1 MQIEIDLFLGK
12 SAPQKKTCFL
22 HKMLVDSGADGSD
35 YKGVDEDVDEVFN
48 SGANPAQD
56 VPLDVLLALQT
67 LRGGAPPLAL
77 PTRAGQS
84 SKRQCEL
91 LEPTAL
97 EKQALLAHFT
107 RNTRFEREHPRETL
121 EREAL
126 HVLRKLEP
134 AELAQHAN
142 VVAATLENASA
153 WVRGEALQTL
163 GKLEPAVLAQV
174 SDAVVA
180 RLEDS
185 ASQVRI
191 AALYALARL
200 EPVKLA
206 QHADAVVARL
216 DDSRMFARTVA
227 LKTLGKLEPA
237 VLAQHAGAV
246 VLCLDDDP
254 VGDWVV
260 PQRDESHVPGEALTT
275 LQALPLVVTREIDFQ
290 KLQPDSDHMRRRLLA
305 RVAWYRCLLRLRLRR
320 IALYWYALPYRPTGP
335 GHARE
340 VEAWGRMHAE

>member
-1 MQIEIDLFLGK
+1 
-12 SAPQKKTCFL
+12 
-22 HKMLVDSGADGSD
+22 MLVDSGADGSD
-35 YKGVDEDVDEVFN
+35 YKGVDEDVDEDFN

-56 VPLDVLLALQT
+56 VPPDVLLALET
-67 LRGGAPPLAL
+67 LGGGAPPLAL
-77 PTRAGQS
+77 HTTSVREALQRRRELLEPTALD
-84 SKRQCEL
+84 KRGLLAQ

-97 EKQALLAHFT
+97 EKQAWLAHFT
-107 RNTRFEREHPRETL
+107 RNTRFEREHPREEL

-153 WVRGEALQTL
+153 WVRGEAMQTL

-206 QHADAVVARL
+206 QHAEAVVARL
-216 DDSRMFARTVA
+216 DDSRMFARAEA

-254 VGDWVV
+254 VGHWVV

-305 RVAWYRCLLRLRLRR
+305 RVAWYRGLLRLRLRR